1 MLFGEFPLNQ
11 DLSLLSRKL
20 NQHNIAHRFTEEQGV
35 QKLWLQDAAHV
46 AEINAWLTDMDSL
59 GSDGLQEP
67 EPAFSS
73 NPPPRFTLVPV
84 VITLSIILCGVLG
97 YLLVFFN
104 AVGPVNALLFAPLSY
119 LMKSG
124 EFWRLYSPVFLHFSV
139 MHIVFNALWI
149 WEVGKRLEP
158 FMGKAH
164 YFGVFIFCALVSN
177 IFQYV
182 FSGQVMFGGLSGV
195 VYGYFGCNFVLYRR
209 WPAPRL
215 MLPPAI
221 YAFML
226 VWLIIGFVGLIDF
239 FIAGQVAN
247 WAHLGGLLAGLA
259 YAGFYKMFAKP
270 PSGFS

>member
-20 NQHNIAHRFTEEQGV
+20 NQHDIAHRFTEEQGV

-46 AEINAWLTDMDSL
+46 AEINAWLMDMDSL
-59 GSDGLQEP
+59 ENETLQGAESSLLSEP
-67 EPAFSS
+67 QVG
-73 NPPPRFTLVPV
+73 FTLIPV
-84 VITLSIILCGVLG
+84 SITLSIILCGVLG

-119 LMKSG
+119 LLKTG
-124 EFWRLYSPVFLHFSV
+124 EIWRLYSPVFLHFGV
-139 MHIVFNALWI
+139 MHILFNALWI

-158 FMGKAH
+158 FMNKAH
-164 YFGVFIFCALVSN
+164 YFSLFIFCGLVSN

-182 FSGQVMFGGLSGV
+182 FSGHLMFGGLSGV

-209 WPAPRL
+209 WPLSIL

-221 YAFML
+221 YGFML
-226 VWLIIGFVGLIDF
+226 VWLVIGFAGFIDF
-239 FIAGQVAN
+239 FIAGKVAN

-259 YAGFYKMFAKP
+259 YAGFYKLVAKP
-270 PSGFS
+270 PVTGM

>member
-1 MLFGEFPLNQ
+1 MLFGEFPLDQ

-20 NQHNIAHRFTEEQGV
+20 RQYNIAHRFTEEQGV
-35 QKLWLQDAAHV
+35 QKLWLQDARHV

-59 GSDGLQEP
+59 EGEPLQDTP
-67 EPAFSS
+67 HNSLSASQGQFSIA
-73 NPPPRFTLVPV
+73 PV
-84 VITLSIILCGVLG
+84 MITLSIILCGVLG

-104 AVGPVNALLFAPLSY
+104 AVGPVNTLLFAPLSY

-124 EFWRLYSPVFLHFSV
+124 ELWRLYSPVFLHFSV
-139 MHIVFNALWI
+139 MHILFNALWI

-158 FMGKAH
+158 FMNKGH
-164 YFGVFIFCALVSN
+164 YFGLFIFCGLVSN

-182 FSGQVMFGGLSGV
+182 FSGQIMFGGLSGV

-209 WPAPRL
+209 WPVPRL

-221 YAFML
+221 YGFML
-226 VWLIIGFVGLIDF
+226 VWLVIGFAGFIDF

-259 YAGFYKMFAKP
+259 YAGFYKKFAKP
-270 PSGFS
+270 LVASM